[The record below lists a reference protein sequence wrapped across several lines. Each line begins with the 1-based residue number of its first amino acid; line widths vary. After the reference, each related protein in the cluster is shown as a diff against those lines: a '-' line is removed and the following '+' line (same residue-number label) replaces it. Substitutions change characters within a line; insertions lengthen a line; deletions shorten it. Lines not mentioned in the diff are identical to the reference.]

1 MPGAVITKI
10 ASPLSRSARGFTLI
24 ELLIVLVVITLLAAV
39 AYPNYQ
45 TYQQRTLRAQ
55 AQQMLLD
62 LSIAQ
67 QQRLLQYGS
76 YLFAEDAATLKDQLA
91 LAVPAAVEQS
101 YTLAVSQR
109 NASAQQS
116 IASATPLVSGRMSGD
131 EILSIDEQ
139 GNRLP
144 VVLW

>member
-1 MPGAVITKI
+1 MPGAAT
-10 ASPLSRSARGFTLI
+10 ANFTLSVPRSARGFTLV
-24 ELLIVLVVITLLAAV
+24 ELLIALLVVTLLAAV

-55 AQQMLLD
+55 AQQVLLD

-67 QQRLLQYGS
+67 QQRLLQHGS
-76 YLFAEDAATLKDQLA
+76 YLFADDAATLKEQLA
-91 LAVPAAVEQS
+91 LAVPAAVAQS

-109 NASAQQS
+109 NASGQQF
-116 IASATPLVSGRMSGD
+116 IASATPLVGGRMSGD
-131 EILSIDEQ
+131 ETLSIDEQ

-144 VVLW
+144 VGLW